1 VEEYSQ
7 QIGRAGRD
15 GKKSRCMFYLSPSA
29 FYLREV
35 FARGDLP
42 SRQSLKGLLHDI
54 FGTAR
59 GCDVGQV
66 FKVSHYKQ
74 ARDFDIRDSPL
85 SVIYATLELRFG
97 LFRATTPEYAAY
109 QFEAMPSYYPVMK
122 KDGSAEAKA
131 IFSLAVKKAKYHY
144 IDVTAASRAH
154 GVFNRTDIVSKLNK
168 LNDNGH
174 IMLQTRGIEHRYI
187 VQKKVPQTDAE
198 EESLVEKLYEDLKGR
213 EKDALQRGR
222 EMMALITA
230 NKCFALSLAEHFGM
244 GLPDG
249 KSVCGHCTN
258 CLTRIPVKKPTRP
271 MVQTTAAS
279 IQAVLRATSAR
290 DDPRFLAKIGF
301 GIRSP
306 RISQLKL
313 DRLPVFRSLAHHDFE
328 VCFSRSSCS
337 NLDVE

>member
-1 VEEYSQ
+1 MGIDKADIRNIVHWDLSNTVEEYSQ

-85 SVIYATLELRFG
+85 SVIYATLELHFG

-109 QFEAMPSYYPVMK
+109 QFEAMSSYYPTMK
-122 KDGSAEAKA
+122 RDGSAEAKA
-131 IFSLAVKKAKYHY
+131 IFSLAVKKAKYHH

-154 GVFNRTDIVSKLNK
+154 GV
-168 LNDNGH
+168 
-174 IMLQTRGIEHRYI
+174 
-187 VQKKVPQTDAE
+187 
-198 EESLVEKLYEDLKGR
+198 
-213 EKDALQRGR
+213 
-222 EMMALITA
+222 
-230 NKCFALSLAEHFGM
+230 
-244 GLPDG
+244 
-249 KSVCGHCTN
+249 
-258 CLTRIPVKKPTRP
+258 
-271 MVQTTAAS
+271 
-279 IQAVLRATSAR
+279 TSMW
-290 DDPRFLAKIGF
+290 
-301 GIRSP
+301 
-306 RISQLKL
+306 
-313 DRLPVFRSLAHHDFE
+313 
-328 VCFSRSSCS
+328 
-337 NLDVE
+337 